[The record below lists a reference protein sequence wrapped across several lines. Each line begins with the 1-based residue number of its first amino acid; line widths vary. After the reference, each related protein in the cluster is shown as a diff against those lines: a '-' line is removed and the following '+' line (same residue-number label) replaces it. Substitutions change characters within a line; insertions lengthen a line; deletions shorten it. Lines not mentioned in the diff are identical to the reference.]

1 MKNFIL
7 VLLLLFPTAAWAQ
20 STYVEASGTYD
31 GPLQTKP
38 SPVVVELFSSENCPA
53 CPPADEYMGE
63 LAKSNNLIALSCHV
77 DYFGKT
83 SAGLGRKFCTQ
94 RQSRYMKQIGRK
106 SHFTPQMMINGHMS
120 EIGYEQANVAAT
132 VTKARSERVEKIFIE
147 AKAKNVFS
155 FSVPQM
161 SVNGDVEI
169 WVAVFQQPKTLSQRG
184 RNVTYSNVLKDYQSL
199 GVWHGEKLTNVI
211 TPKLNNESAGF
222 AVVAQ
227 EVQSGKIIAA
237 GQHRI

>member
-1 MKNFIL
+1 MKKIL
-7 VLLLLFPTAAWAQ
+7 LIILCLMPSMSHAEAIK
-20 STYVEASGTYD
+20 VESSGVYT
-31 GPLQTKP
+31 GPLHTNP
-38 SPVVVELFSSENCPA
+38 SPVVIELFSSENCPA
-53 CPPADEYMGE
+53 CPPADAYLGE
-63 LAKSNNLIALSCHV
+63 LAKSDGLIAISCHV
-77 DYFGKT
+77 DYFGK
-83 SAGLGRKFCTQ
+83 GQGNLGKSICTD
-94 RQSRYMKQIGRK
+94 RQTRYIEQMGRK

-120 EIGYEQANVAAT
+120 EIGYEQANVAAA
-132 VTKARSERVEKIFIE
+132 VTKARSERVEKISIE

-222 AVVAQ
+222 TVVAQ
-227 EVQSGKIIAA
+227 EVESGKIIAA